1 MNKMKLNVR
10 QSIFVVFF
18 VLVFVP
24 SCGYFITLYSHSTL
38 FIPIIAV
45 VSAFVG
51 SLFAKKI
58 IKG

>member
-1 MNKMKLNVR
+1 MNIMKLNFR
-10 QSIFVVFF
+10 QSIFVVLF
-18 VLVFVP
+18 VLVLVP
-24 SCGYFITLYSHSTL
+24 SCGYFTTLYSNSTL

-51 SLFAKKI
+51 SLIAKKF